1 MSSLSDKEKV
11 LKRTQLKRGLR
22 NIVHTKEFFFSA
34 LKRTAQD
41 DVVSKRNLAGEF
53 AFLFN
58 LQTGSVENCYDHL
71 NYLIK

>member
-11 LKRTQLKRGLR
+11 LKRTQLKRELR

-41 DVVSKRNLAGEF
+41 DVVSKRNLPGE
-53 AFLFN
+53 FLFN
-58 LQTGSVENCYDHL
+58 LQTGSVENCYDDL
-71 NYLIK
+71 NCLIK